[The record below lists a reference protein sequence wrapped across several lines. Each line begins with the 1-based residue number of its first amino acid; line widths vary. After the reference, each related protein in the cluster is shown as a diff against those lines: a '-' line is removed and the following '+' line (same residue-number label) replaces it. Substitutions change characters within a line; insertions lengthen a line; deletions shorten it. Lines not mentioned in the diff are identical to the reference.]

1 VIGNRWL
8 RVGAA
13 GVGAAAAAVTAGVV
27 VERRAVQSRRACAAG
42 ADELGG
48 LHGDERTVVTD
59 DGLTLYAEVDEAAP
73 YDEGLKNRARKGLH
87 FRRRV
92 ATAEPTIV
100 FVHGYAL
107 NLQCW
112 HFQRSY
118 FRGKHR
124 MVFYDQRSH
133 GRSAKSD
140 NEHASI
146 DQLGDDLRQVLD
158 QLVPEGPVILV
169 GHSMGGMSVMAFA
182 DRHPAVFE
190 ERVVGVAL
198 ISTTAGG
205 LKPHQALTRLIPD
218 AVGVRIAPRLV
229 AGLALAPSLVDRV
242 RRRGSNIGFLVAD
255 EFAFG
260 EDVPDSYVEFVNNM
274 LAATPFEVL
283 AQFYPHFATLDKFRT
298 LDLVGR
304 VPTYVISGTKD
315 VMTSIGHSRAMA
327 ARMPGSVLVE
337 VPGAGHMVILESKD
351 RVNASLD
358 LLFDAVAEPPA
369 SQVS

>member
-8 RVGAA
+8 RLGAA
-13 GVGAAAAAVTAGVV
+13 GVGAAAAAVTAGVM
-27 VERRAVQSRRACAAG
+27 VERRVVQSRRAGAAG

-48 LHGDERTVVTD
+48 LRGEERTVLTD
-59 DGLTLYAEVDEAAP
+59 DGVALHAEVDEVAP
-73 YDEGLKNRARKGLH
+73 YDEGSKNQPRKGIH
-87 FRRRV
+87 VRRQV
-92 ATAEPTIV
+92 VVDEPTVV

-112 HFQRSY
+112 HFQRAY

-133 GRSAKSD
+133 GRSLKSD
-140 NEHASI
+140 KEHASI
-146 DQLGDDLRQVLD
+146 EQLGDDLRRVLGE
-158 QLVPEGPVILV
+158 LVPRGPVVLV
-169 GHSMGGMSVMAFA
+169 GHSMGGMAVLAFA
-182 DRHPAVFE
+182 ERHPELFE

-205 LKPHQALTRLIPD
+205 LKPHQLLSGLIPD
-218 AVGVRIAPRLV
+218 AVGVKVAPRV
-229 AGLALAPSLVDRV
+229 MAGLALAPSLVDRV
-242 RRRGSNIGFLVAD
+242 RRRGSNIGYLVAD

-260 EDVPDSYVEFVNNM
+260 EDVPSSYVEFVNNM
-274 LAATPFEVL
+274 LAETSFEAL
-283 AQFYPHFATLDKFRT
+283 AQFYPHFDRLDKYKA
-298 LDLVGR
+298 LDTVGR

-327 ARMPGSVLVE
+327 ARMPGAVLVE
-337 VPGAGHMVILESKD
+337 VPGAGHMVILENKD
-351 RVNASLD
+351 RVNSALET
-358 LLFDAVAEPPA
+358 LFAATADTPA